1 MAEKTKAYVYETEG
15 GEFFWCVKDMSMWSS
30 SHFGSVDEA
39 YANACEC
46 AGVELELRVG
56 GDGNGR

>member
-46 AGVELELRVG
+46 AGV
-56 GDGNGR
+56 